1 MRASIGSGPVTP
13 YCDHCG
19 RPEGEADHAGC
30 RAARVMEPPRY
41 CARCRRRMVVQVTPG
56 GWSARCAEHGVTC
69 G

>member
-1 MRASIGSGPVTP
+1 MTS

-19 RPEGEADHAGC
+19 RPEAEADHAAC
-30 RAARVMEPPRY
+30 RAAREMEPPRY

-56 GWSARCAEHGVTC
+56 GWSARCAEHGASY